1 MALTLCGMRSRPPG
15 IASRMAAE
23 HLQAKQNLVRTFAT
37 VLLVL
42 LTGASPIVI
51 FTRAVVSPRWPLP
64 AASDSC
70 LSQRPMP
77 RHVRQRLPHFP
88 RCGPLRN
95 LHIAGYKPL
104 GSVYGTAY
112 LTSGHLCRQHHR
124 TQQSSLPSSCR
135 DCQDAGNSSR
145 RLSHGT
151 SASGAV
157 WNLSHCCSG
166 KALRRQ
172 SAVDAVDFL
181 FGVFGGA
188 PRSSF
193 LVRFFLLAVHTLQKG
208 ARPRGYSGIIP
219 SVSAL
224 ESEAVES
231 DQDLIDLYVRGQAA
245 SEPNVEPWHEKLT
258 KRERFKGWFLGW
270 NDRKDE
276 LSEKQQEV
284 LIKRKQAVVAQKRL
298 LLQQHER
305 RKIMKKQREINIAE
319 KVRQRQHEQRLDMQ
333 ANESLESTEPPGFGD
348 DTPDRQKQLPPTS
361 SRVSIPKTQA
371 DNEKLPGLDA
381 TVDDSVPRK
390 RRGLIRRGW
399 KEVRLAVKN
408 LLLFVPRQ
416 LYYFFTTPV
425 EEAKHVLDPRR
436 QANRAVQDARNVG
449 NNIDNAVLNLID
461 GQGAEGRNSL
471 AAAGKAVVRR
481 MTGDPSVSW
490 RANAHHPSTQQPQE
504 AQADILK
511 MQQMLQRVHNETAQ
525 ETQGPTSSSSAA
537 LPKTEVIVLEEAL
550 EQDTPATDRVTPA
563 EKKEADQ
570 PKPQRDVHE
579 AACGTNCESANQD
592 IAQATKTTTGL
603 PLPTTDATSTNAT
616 TCYSV
621 PVPHLLE
628 ARKET
633 PPSNT
638 IAELVEIPV
647 VRGSAAVQEASEHG
661 DEGLLN
667 NSITPD
673 RSGI

>member
-1 MALTLCGMRSRPPG
+1 MRETDNVG
-15 IASRMAAE
+15 FASDLVGFAAN
-23 HLQAKQNLVRTFAT
+23 ASAASCISV
-37 VLLVL
+37 LVL
-42 LTGASPIVI
+42 WYL
-51 FTRAVVSPRWPLP
+51 
-64 AASDSC
+64 SC
-70 LSQRPMP
+70 
-77 RHVRQRLPHFP
+77 
-88 RCGPLRN
+88 
-95 LHIAGYKPL
+95 A
-104 GSVYGTAY
+104 
-112 LTSGHLCRQHHR
+112 
-124 TQQSSLPSSCR
+124 
-135 DCQDAGNSSR
+135 
-145 RLSHGT
+145 
-151 SASGAV
+151 
-157 WNLSHCCSG
+157 
-166 KALRRQ
+166 
-172 SAVDAVDFL
+172 
-181 FGVFGGA
+181 
-188 PRSSF
+188 
-193 LVRFFLLAVHTLQKG
+193 
-208 ARPRGYSGIIP
+208 
-219 SVSAL
+219 
-224 ESEAVES
+224 
-231 DQDLIDLYVRGQAA
+231 
-245 SEPNVEPWHEKLT
+245 
-258 KRERFKGWFLGW
+258 
-270 NDRKDE
+270 
-276 LSEKQQEV
+276 
-284 LIKRKQAVVAQKRL
+284 
-298 LLQQHER
+298 
-305 RKIMKKQREINIAE
+305 
-319 KVRQRQHEQRLDMQ
+319 
-333 ANESLESTEPPGFGD
+333 
-348 DTPDRQKQLPPTS
+348 
-361 SRVSIPKTQA
+361 
-371 DNEKLPGLDA
+371 
-381 TVDDSVPRK
+381 
-390 RRGLIRRGW
+390 
-399 KEVRLAVKN
+399 
-408 LLLFVPRQ
+408 
-416 LYYFFTTPV
+416 
-425 EEAKHVLDPRR
+425 
-436 QANRAVQDARNVG
+436 
-449 NNIDNAVLNLID
+449 